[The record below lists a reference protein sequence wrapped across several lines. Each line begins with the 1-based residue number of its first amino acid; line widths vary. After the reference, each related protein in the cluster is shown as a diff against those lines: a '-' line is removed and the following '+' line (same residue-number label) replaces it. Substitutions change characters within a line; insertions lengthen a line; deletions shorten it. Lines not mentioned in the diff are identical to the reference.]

1 MIVVDTS
8 VWIEFFQGTGSS
20 FDQHLAEL
28 IRVDAPIALTEVI
41 YCEVLQGI
49 RDDAVY
55 ARVREILQ
63 AFPVLLLDG
72 LRSADRAVALYR
84 ACRRRGLTIR
94 STVDCLIAA
103 VCLDAGA
110 ELFHH
115 DRDFDVLAKVAD
127 LKLYRPSTEGE

>member
-8 VWIEFFQGTGSS
+8 VWIEFFKGTGSS

-49 RDDAVY
+49 RDDSVH

-127 LKLYRPSTEGE
+127 LKLYSPSTEGE

>member
-8 VWIEFFQGTGSS
+8 VWIEFFKGTGSS

-49 RDDAVY
+49 RDDSVH

-84 ACRRRGLTIR
+84 ASRRRGLTIR

-127 LKLYRPSTEGE
+127 LKLYSPSTEGE

>member
-8 VWIEFFQGTGSS
+8 VWIEFFKGTGSS
-20 FDQHLAEL
+20 FDRHLTKL

-49 RDDAVY
+49 RDVSVH

-127 LKLYRPSTEGE
+127 LKLYRPASQGE